1 MGHGQ
6 SKLPKEYYEYIKA
19 HPLLTP
25 EEEHNFFAEVARLQK
40 ECSETCKLSGDGGG
54 TGKKPAGSG
63 TGRSVRRSSKV
74 VAGAYGDA
82 DDGGTDGDA
91 GADAAGD
98 ASGDA
103 AGDASG
109 DAAGD
114 EHSVVAYCDRCSRRI
129 SDLQNKIISAN
140 LRMVISVAK
149 QYQHRGLTFCDIIDE
164 GTVGLIEATNRF
176 DYRKG
181 FRFSTYAMWW
191 IRQAIVRALG
201 GQGNSFRLPA
211 YIINVISKHSII
223 YSNLAQE
230 YGRVPRMAE
239 ISSNLAIPERRL
251 AEIVNACRIPSS
263 LDKPQGEEER
273 PIVETLVDD
282 RHTYNG
288 YNGDAT
294 VSHAATYVVDKL
306 LTQLTP
312 KEVEVVKYRYGL
324 HGHPELTLEEICRI
338 MGVTRERVRQI
349 QRNALAKL
357 RTYSEEVGIE
367 H

>member
-1 MGHGQ
+1 MGQAQ

-19 HPLLTP
+19 HPLLSA
-25 EEEHNFFAEVARLQK
+25 EEEHNFFAEIARLQK
-40 ECSETCKLSGDGGG
+40 ECSEKCKMPEGGG
-54 TGKKPAGSG
+54 EARGVSAHEGGSRAPLRGSG
-63 TGRSVRRSSKV
+63 TTEKDTEIGGG
-74 VAGAYGDA
+74 GA
-82 DDGGTDGDA
+82 GGT
-91 GADAAGD
+91 AGD
-98 ASGDA
+98 G
-103 AGDASG
+103 AGDG
-109 DAAGD
+109 AGV
-114 EHSVVAYCDRCSRRI
+114 EHSTIACCDRCVRRI

-176 DYRKG
+176 DYKKG

-239 ISSNLAIPERRL
+239 ISSNLAMPEKRL

-282 RHTYNG
+282 RHTHNG
-288 YNGDAT
+288 YNGDVT
-294 VSHAATYVVDKL
+294 VSHMATYVVDKL

-324 HGHPELTLEEICRI
+324 HGNPELTLEEICRI